1 MNRLVHGTS
10 LALTLAV
17 IWYLLSGHTEALLL
31 GLGCGSAATITWL
44 ALRMDLI
51 DHEGH
56 PLHLTFRAPLF
67 WVWLMWEIIKANGQV
82 IKIILDPK
90 LPINPRR
97 FRVPASQKTD
107 IGKVIYANSIT
118 LTPGTICLDVTESD
132 LDIHALTAD
141 GELGL
146 KSGEMDRLVTRL
158 EGDS

>member
-17 IWYLLSGHTEALLL
+17 IWFLLSGHTEALML
-31 GLGCGSAATITWL
+31 GLGCGSVAAITWL

-56 PLHLTFRAPLF
+56 PLHLTLRAPLF
-67 WVWLMWEIIKANGQV
+67 WLWLLWEIVKANGQV
-82 IKIILDPK
+82 IRVILDPR
-90 LPINPRR
+90 LPISPRR
-97 FRVPASQKTD
+97 FRVPSSQKTD
-107 IGKVIYANSIT
+107 IGRVIYANSIT
-118 LTPGTICLDVTESD
+118 LTPGTICLDVKETE

-146 KSGEMDRLVTRL
+146 QSGQMDRLVSRV
-158 EGDS
+158 EGN